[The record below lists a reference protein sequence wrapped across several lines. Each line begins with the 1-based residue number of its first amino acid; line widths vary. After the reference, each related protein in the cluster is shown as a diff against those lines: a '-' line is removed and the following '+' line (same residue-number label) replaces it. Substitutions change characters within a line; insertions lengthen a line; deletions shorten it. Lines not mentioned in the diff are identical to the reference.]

1 MMRKSAEIAAHF
13 FFWIV
18 FTLFVF
24 MLSKIYLQAKPDAE
38 FSQHLNYVVFQEL
51 IMGLICFYTTF
62 LGIPYTRGKNK
73 GRLILAA
80 LLLLLLLVFAYP
92 ATRFGFWQV
101 MSSLIPHIIVIFLA
115 LVFRK
120 FSDSVKLEREKQ
132 LLLLQNTQ
140 SELALL
146 KMQVSP
152 HFLFNTLN
160 NIDYL
165 ISHDTVR
172 ASNSI
177 SKLGDI
183 LRYML
188 YDAKGEKIPLSAEI
202 KHIEDYI
209 ELIRL
214 RTLGPNYLNYRLTGQ
229 PGYLQIAPM
238 LFLPLIENAYKHAAT
253 KEGENIILIDINMGN
268 GDLRFVIDNE
278 YDLSHQASTTAT
290 GGIGLNIVRRRLDL
304 IYPESHTFVIS
315 KMNCRYRIELELKL
329 DEY

>member
-1 MMRKSAEIAAHF
+1 MMKKSAEITAHI

-24 MLSKIYLQAKPDAE
+24 MLTKIYLQAKPDAILPRH
-38 FSQHLNYVVFQEL
+38 FYYVIFLEL
-51 IMGLICFYTTF
+51 FMGLIFFYATF

-80 LLLLLLLVFAYP
+80 VLLILLLFFAYP

-101 MSSLIPHIIVIFLA
+101 MSSIVPHILIIFLA

-165 ISHDTVR
+165 ISHDTVK

-188 YDAKGEKIPLSAEI
+188 YDAKGEKLPLSAEI
-202 KHIEDYI
+202 KHIEDYV

-214 RTLGPNYLNYRLTGQ
+214 RTLGINYLNYRLTGQ

-238 LFLPLIENAYKHAAT
+238 LFLPLVENAYKHAT
-253 KEGENIILIDINMGN
+253 VKEGENIILIEIDIGD

-278 YDLSHQASTTAT
+278 YDPALLPLTPST
-290 GGIGLNIVRRRLDL
+290 GGIGLNIVRRRLEL
-304 IYPESHTFVIS
+304 IYPGNHTFIVS
-315 KMNCRYRIELELKL
+315 RENKRYRIELELRL

>member
-1 MMRKSAEIAAHF
+1 MRRSAEVTAHV

-38 FSQHLNYVVFQEL
+38 FSRHLYYVVFQEL
-51 IMGLICFYTTF
+51 VMGLILFYTTY
-62 LGIPYTRGKNK
+62 LGIAMTRGRNRRK
-73 GRLILAA
+73 LVLAA
-80 LLLLLLLVFAYP
+80 ILFVMLLFFAYP
-92 ATRFGFWQV
+92 ATRFGIWQV
-101 MSSLIPHIIVIFLA
+101 MSSLIPHILVIFLA
-115 LVFRK
+115 VVFRR
-120 FSDSVKLEREKQ
+120 FSDSVKLEKEKQ

-146 KMQVSP
+146 KLQVSP

-165 ISHDTVR
+165 ISHDTVK

-177 SKLGDI
+177 SKLGEI

-188 YDAKGEKIPLSAEI
+188 YDAKIEKIPLSAELR
-202 KHIEDYI
+202 HIEDYI
-209 ELIRL
+209 GLIRL
-214 RTLGPNYLNYRLTGQ
+214 RAFDPDYLKYRVTGQ

-238 LFLPLIENAYKHAAT
+238 LFLPLIENAYKHAAA
-253 KEGENIILIDINMGN
+253 KEGENVILIDIAIDGRS
-268 GDLRFVIDNE
+268 LRFVIDNE
-278 YDLSHQASTTAT
+278 YDPLRRSGDPFP

-304 IYPESHTFVIS
+304 MYHGSHNFNVYRE
-315 KMNCRYRIELELKL
+315 NNRYRIDVELKL